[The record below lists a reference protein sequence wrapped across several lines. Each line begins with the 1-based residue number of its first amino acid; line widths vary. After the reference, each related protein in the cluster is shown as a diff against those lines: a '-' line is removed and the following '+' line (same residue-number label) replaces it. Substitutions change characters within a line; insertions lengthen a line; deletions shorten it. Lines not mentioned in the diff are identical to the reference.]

1 MKIAAITLLLLIM
14 LTLAFALRSVSHGNA
29 PRQTV
34 KALTLR
40 VALSLGLFLLLM
52 AGGML
57 GWWLPHGR

>member
-14 LTLAFALRSVSHGNA
+14 LTLVFALRSVSRGDA

>member
-14 LTLAFALRSVSHGNA
+14 LTLAFALRSVSRGTS

-34 KALTLR
+34 RALTLR

>member
-14 LTLAFALRSVSHGNA
+14 LTLAFALRSVSRGGA

-52 AGGML
+52 VGGML

>member
-14 LTLAFALRSVSHGNA
+14 LTLAFALRSVSRGTS
-29 PRQTV
+29 PRQTAR
-34 KALTLR
+34 ALTLR

-57 GWWLPHGR
+57 GWWLSHGR